1 MTQAEGQD
9 RPLTVKM
16 PCPVC
21 NRPIG
26 VDHRRC
32 VFKLLDE
39 NKIQTVEEWEKMS
52 TKPVTI
58 VKGRVRITVKK
69 ENA

>member
-1 MTQAEGQD
+1 
-9 RPLTVKM
+9 M

-21 NRPIG
+21 SKPIG
-26 VDHRRC
+26 GDHRYC

-39 NKIQTVEEWEKMS
+39 NKIQSVEEWEAMCA
-52 TKPVTI
+52 KPVTI